1 MATRAPQTTSSD
13 PDTPY
18 VHSYLFLRRSI
29 GIIGLALPIILI
41 AGTELIDHRLLDS
54 ISSSYY
60 STLRGVF
67 VGSMCAVGVFLL
79 SYRGYT
85 KYDDIAS
92 TVAGTAAIGL
102 ALCPTTPDTGP
113 VSNTASVFGT
123 LHTIF
128 AAIFFL
134 TLVLFCEYF
143 FTQHGNMV
151 TPKKKIRNGIYY
163 ACGGVIFACLILIW
177 ITKSFIPTQ
186 TNWMHPMLWLEAIAI
201 FAFGVAWLIK
211 GETLLRD

>member
-1 MATRAPQTTSSD
+1 MTTVPS
-13 PDTPY
+13 PDRTY

-29 GIIGLALPIILI
+29 GIIGLALPIVLI
-41 AGTELIDHRLLDS
+41 VGTLLIDGRLLDS

-79 SYRGYT
+79 SYHGYT

-92 TVAGTAAIGL
+92 DIAGVAAIGL

-113 VSNTASVFGT
+113 VRPTQSTFGI

-134 TLVLFCEYF
+134 TLVVFCVYF
-143 FTQHGNMV
+143 FIQQDNPVKTRRKV
-151 TPKKKIRNGIYY
+151 ARNWIYY
-163 ACGGVIFACLILIW
+163 TCGGVIFVCLLLIW
-177 ITKSFIPTQ
+177 ITKSFISAE
-186 TNWMHPMLWLEAIAI
+186 TNWLHPMLWLEAVAI

-211 GETLLRD
+211 GHTLLRD

>member
-1 MATRAPQTTSSD
+1 MTTRTTSP
-13 PDTPY
+13 PDAPY
-18 VHSYLFLRRSI
+18 VHSYLFLRRAI
-29 GIIGLALPIILI
+29 GVIGLALPVVLIL
-41 AGTELIDHRLLDS
+41 GTLLVDHRLLDS

-60 STLRGVF
+60 STFRGVF
-67 VGSMCAVGVFLL
+67 VGSMSAVGVFLL

-92 TVAGTAAIGL
+92 DIAGTAAIGL

-113 VSNTASVFGT
+113 TTPTENLFGT

-134 TLVLFCEYF
+134 TLVVFCEYF
-143 FTQHGNMV
+143 FTRHDTTV
-151 TPKKKIRNGIYY
+151 TTRKTIRNGIYY
-163 ACGGVIFACLILIW
+163 TCGAVIFACLVLIW
-177 ITKSFIPTQ
+177 ITKDFTAPT
-186 TNWMHPMLWLEAIAI
+186 TDFLHPMLWLESVAI

-211 GETLLRD
+211 GETVLKDHKP

>member
-1 MATRAPQTTSSD
+1 MTTVPS
-13 PDTPY
+13 PNRTY

-29 GIIGLALPIILI
+29 GIIGLTLPIVLI
-41 AGTELIDHRLLDS
+41 IGTLLINGHLLIS

-67 VGSMCAVGVFLL
+67 VGSMSAVGVFLL
-79 SYRGYT
+79 SYHGYT

-92 TVAGTAAIGL
+92 DIAGVAAIGV

-113 VSNTASVFGT
+113 VSSAQSIFGT

-134 TLVLFCEYF
+134 TLVVFCVYF
-143 FTQHGNMV
+143 FPKSNQV
-151 TPKKKIRNGIYY
+151 KTPRKIARNGIYY
-163 ACGGVIFACLILIW
+163 TCGVIIFVCLILIW
-177 ITKSFIPTQ
+177 ITKSFIGAETS
-186 TNWMHPMLWLEAIAI
+186 WLHPMLWLESIAI
-201 FAFGVAWLIK
+201 FTFGVAWLIK
-211 GETLLRD
+211 GETILRD

>member
-1 MATRAPQTTSSD
+1 MTTITS
-13 PDTPY
+13 PERTF

-29 GIIGLALPIILI
+29 GVIGLGLPVVLI
-41 AGTELIDHRLLDS
+41 VGTLLIQGYLLDS

-79 SYRGYT
+79 SYHGYA
-85 KYDDIAS
+85 KADDIAGD
-92 TVAGTAAIGL
+92 VAGIAAIGL
-102 ALCPTTPDTGP
+102 ALCPTTPDSGP
-113 VSNTASVFGT
+113 VSATQNVFGT

-134 TLVLFCEYF
+134 TLVVFCVYF
-143 FTQHGNMV
+143 FIQQDNPMKTRRKVM
-151 TPKKKIRNGIYY
+151 RNGIYY
-163 ACGGVIFACLILIW
+163 TCGGVIFACLLLIW
-177 ITKSFIPTQ
+177 ITKSFIPAQ

-201 FAFGVAWLIK
+201 WAFGFAWLVK
-211 GETLLRD
+211 GHTLLRDK